1 MKFTSTSSNISD
13 GTELI
18 NLPGPALS
26 AIAFAN
32 GVSLENPLVFATADA
47 NLAWAAL
54 IFAEAFPALS
64 VICLTAFFSNNLATL
79 GEAAILP
86 REGIN
91 LSMYC
96 PDISL
101 KFSATWLV

>member
-26 AIAFAN
+26 AIALAN
-32 GVSLENPLVFATADA
+32 GVSLDKPLVFATADA

-54 IFAEAFPALS
+54 NFAEAFPALS
-64 VICLTAFFSNNLATL
+64 VICLTAFFSSNLATL

-86 REGIN
+86 IEGIN
-91 LSMYC
+91 LS
-96 PDISL
+96 
-101 KFSATWLV
+101 V